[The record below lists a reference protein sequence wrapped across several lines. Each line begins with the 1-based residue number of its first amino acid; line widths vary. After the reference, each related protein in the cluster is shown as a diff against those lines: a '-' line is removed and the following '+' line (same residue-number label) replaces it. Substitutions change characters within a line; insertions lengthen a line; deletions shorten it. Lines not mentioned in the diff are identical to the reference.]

1 MFFKVK
7 IFSTKCI
14 RIPAAQDTWL
24 GGRRKPCF
32 ILKFSLPY
40 RYLLRFT
47 EVLVV
52 LLFKKKK
59 NTFALSNALKSE
71 EYMYSCS
78 TAAKG
83 FVLRALI
90 NNAYVH
96 VHVLSSTTCTCSNA
110 ALVNLVYYRIPF
122 EQNWKGVPAF
132 YIILR
137 RMFLNTKTNNN
148 KDYLNLI
155 PARCGLWKS

>member
-1 MFFKVK
+1 MYPD
-7 IFSTKCI
+7 T
-14 RIPAAQDTWL
+14 PAQDTWL
-24 GGRRKPCF
+24 GGRRKQCF

-110 ALVNLVYYRIPF
+110 ALVNLVYTTESRSSKIEKVFQLFILYF
-122 EQNWKGVPAF
+122 EGCF
-132 YIILR
+132 
-137 RMFLNTKTNNN
+137 
-148 KDYLNLI
+148 
-155 PARCGLWKS
+155 